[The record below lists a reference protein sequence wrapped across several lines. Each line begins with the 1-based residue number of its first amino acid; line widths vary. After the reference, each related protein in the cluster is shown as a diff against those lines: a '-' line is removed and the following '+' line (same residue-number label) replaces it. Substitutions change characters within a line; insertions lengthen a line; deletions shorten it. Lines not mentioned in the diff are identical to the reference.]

1 MGASSPAKIDNNPC
15 ANSLLISFTRIKEF
29 RNIFDIEP
37 DNRISKIFY
46 SLCKNENE
54 LDKCVEDF
62 NNLVRDKEGPNS
74 RLNFHQLLEF
84 ILNMLNEELN
94 ENNHRDRGNN
104 DKEYAERFSEMT
116 NSIIERL
123 FFGSKELK
131 KTCENC
137 KNVYYNYDIF
147 SNLSFDLTN
156 IESNVELRDLLNK
169 NKERKICGN
178 CNTEKDFKVEIK
190 YLNRPEIFI
199 LYFNYKEF
207 NKNLNYFTDMKINN
221 ESFNLIGFIIKK
233 DEKNGNVKDC
243 NVFFKEN
250 KKWYIYKIADKSI
263 LEINDITE
271 IKGNPIIVF
280 YQRNR
285 KFYDYIYNETINL
298 LKDQDNIKDL
308 INEHLV
314 ADDDYEKYYLVNK
327 NWYNKIIKI
336 LEDETNYSNEGFI
349 NTEEKIKNTLK
360 MKNVDL
366 IKKYRQFSERKNK
379 LKDLVKVEM
388 AFEKNMEVNFPKNFV
403 LVKEDVLNKFYKL
416 IYSSKV
422 SEKYLYEVKLGENYI
437 FIKDK
442 NKENNNETIF
452 VCYFNKND
460 NTIEVECIL
469 QYFKPCFN
477 EEIEKYISNR
487 GGIEYFFSKKQIKLI
502 EGEIQFIIDTKTK
515 RNIGNLINIKNPNN
529 HFDLGR
535 FDLEKKIENCNE
547 NNDPVIPIKMSM
559 FETDEKHDT
568 NVCLTQNNI
577 EFKKFNQNNNMFN
590 SVL

>member
-1 MGASSPAKIDNNPC
+1 MGASSPAKKDNNPC

-29 RNIFDIEP
+29 RNIFDSEP
-37 DNRISKIFY
+37 DNRLSKIFY
-46 SLCKNENE
+46 SLCRNENE
-54 LDKCVEDF
+54 VEKYVEDF
-62 NNLVRDKEGPNS
+62 NNLVKDKNGPNS
-74 RLNFHQLLEF
+74 RLNLNQLLDF

-94 ENNHRDRGNN
+94 ENNHRDRKNHYR
-104 DKEYAERFSEMT
+104 EYAERFNEMT
-116 NSIIERL
+116 NSKIERL

-137 KNVYYNYDIF
+137 KNLDYNYEIF

-156 IESNVELRDLLNK
+156 IESDVDLRYLLTEK
-169 NKERKICGN
+169 KEKKICGN
-178 CNTEKDFKVEIK
+178 CNKEQNFNVEIK
-190 YLNRPEIFI
+190 YLNLPEIFI
-199 LYFNYKEF
+199 LYFNCKEF
-207 NKNLNYFTDMKINN
+207 KNRINYYKNIKIKN
-221 ESFNLIGFIIKK
+221 ESFNLIGFIMKN
-233 DEKNGNVKDC
+233 DERNENVNDC
-243 NVFFKEN
+243 NVFFEEN
-250 KKWYIYKIADKSI
+250 KKWYIYKVADNLR
-263 LEINDITE
+263 LEINEITE

-285 KFYDYIYNETINL
+285 KFYDNIYNETINL

-308 INEHLV
+308 INQHLV

-366 IKKYRQFSERKNK
+366 IMKYRLFSERKNK
-379 LKDLVKVEM
+379 LKDLEKVEM
-388 AFEKNMEVNFPKNFV
+388 AFEKNMEVNFPKNFL

-416 IYSSKV
+416 IYSSIF

-437 FIKDK
+437 FSKDK
-442 NKENNNETIF
+442 NKENYNETIF

-487 GGIEYFFSKKQIKLI
+487 GGIEYFFSKKQLNTN
-502 EGEIQFIIDTKTK
+502 EGEIQIIIDTKTK

-535 FDLEKKIENCNE
+535 FDLEKKIENGNVNNE
-547 NNDPVIPIKMSM
+547 PGIPIKMSM
-559 FETDEKHDT
+559 FEPDKKLDT
-568 NVCLTQNNI
+568 KVYLTQNNI
-577 EFKKFNQNNNMFN
+577 NYKNFNQNNNDNMF
-590 SVL
+590 S

>member
-1 MGASSPAKIDNNPC
+1 MGASSPAKKDNNPC

-29 RNIFDIEP
+29 RNIFDSEP
-37 DNRISKIFY
+37 ANRLSKIFY
-46 SLCKNENE
+46 SLCRNENE
-54 LDKCVEDF
+54 VEKYVEDF
-62 NNLVRDKEGPNS
+62 NNLVKDKNGPNS
-74 RLNFHQLLEF
+74 RLNLNQLLDF

-94 ENNHRDRGNN
+94 ENNHRDRKNHYR
-104 DKEYAERFSEMT
+104 EYAERFNEMT
-116 NSIIERL
+116 NSKIERL

-137 KNVYYNYDIF
+137 KNLDYNYEIF

-156 IESNVELRDLLNK
+156 IESDVDLRYLLTEK
-169 NKERKICGN
+169 KEKKICGN
-178 CNTEKDFKVEIK
+178 CNKEQNFNVEIK
-190 YLNRPEIFI
+190 YLNLPEIFI
-199 LYFNYKEF
+199 LYFNCKEF
-207 NKNLNYFTDMKINN
+207 KNRINYYKNIKIKN
-221 ESFNLIGFIIKK
+221 ESFNLIGFIMKN
-233 DEKNGNVKDC
+233 DERNENVKDC
-243 NVFFKEN
+243 NVFFEEN
-250 KKWYIYKIADKSI
+250 KKWYIYKVADNLR
-263 LEINDITE
+263 LEINEITE

-285 KFYDYIYNETINL
+285 KFYDNIYNETINL

-366 IKKYRQFSERKNK
+366 IMKYRLFSERKNK
-379 LKDLVKVEM
+379 LKDLEKVEM
-388 AFEKNMEVNFPKNFV
+388 AFEKNMEVNFPKNFL

-416 IYSSKV
+416 IYSSIF

-442 NKENNNETIF
+442 NKENYNETIF

-487 GGIEYFFSKKQIKLI
+487 GGIEYFFSKKQLNTN
-502 EGEIQFIIDTKTK
+502 EGEIQIIIDTKTK

-535 FDLEKKIENCNE
+535 FDLEKKIENGNVNNE
-547 NNDPVIPIKMSM
+547 PGIPIKMSM
-559 FETDEKHDT
+559 FEPDKKLDT
-568 NVCLTQNNI
+568 KVYLTQNNI
-577 EFKKFNQNNNMFN
+577 NYKNFNQNNNDNMF
-590 SVL
+590 S

>member
-1 MGASSPAKIDNNPC
+1 MGASSPAKKDNNPC

-29 RNIFDIEP
+29 RNIFDSEP
-37 DNRISKIFY
+37 ANRLSKIFY
-46 SLCKNENE
+46 SLCRNENE
-54 LDKCVEDF
+54 VEKYVEDF
-62 NNLVRDKEGPNS
+62 NNLVKDKNGPNS
-74 RLNFHQLLEF
+74 RLNLNQLLDF

-94 ENNHRDRGNN
+94 ENNHRDRKNHYR
-104 DKEYAERFSEMT
+104 EYAERFNEMT
-116 NSIIERL
+116 NSKIERL

-137 KNVYYNYDIF
+137 KNLDYNYEIF

-156 IESNVELRDLLNK
+156 IESDVDLRYLLTEK
-169 NKERKICGN
+169 KEKKICGN
-178 CNTEKDFKVEIK
+178 CNKEQNFNVEIK
-190 YLNRPEIFI
+190 YLNLPEIFI
-199 LYFNYKEF
+199 LYFNCKEF
-207 NKNLNYFTDMKINN
+207 KNRINYYKNIKIKN
-221 ESFNLIGFIIKK
+221 ESFNLIGFIMKN
-233 DEKNGNVKDC
+233 DERNENVKDC
-243 NVFFKEN
+243 NVFFEEN
-250 KKWYIYKIADKSI
+250 KKWYIYKVADNLR
-263 LEINDITE
+263 LEINEITE

-285 KFYDYIYNETINL
+285 KFYDNIYNETINL

-366 IKKYRQFSERKNK
+366 IMKYRLFSERKNK
-379 LKDLVKVEM
+379 LKDLEKVEM
-388 AFEKNMEVNFPKNFV
+388 AFEKNMEVNFPKNFL

-416 IYSSKV
+416 IYSSIF

-442 NKENNNETIF
+442 NKENYNETIF

-487 GGIEYFFSKKQIKLI
+487 GGIEYFFSKKQLNTN
-502 EGEIQFIIDTKTK
+502 EGEIQIIIDTKTK

-535 FDLEKKIENCNE
+535 FDLEKKIENGNVNNE
-547 NNDPVIPIKMSM
+547 PGIPIKMSM
-559 FETDEKHDT
+559 FEPDKKLDT
-568 NVCLTQNNI
+568 KVYLTQNNI
-577 EFKKFNQNNNMFN
+577 NYKNFNQNNNDN
-590 SVL
+590 IYS